1 MENTEF
7 RAASWEASSTG
18 KSITG
23 RAIVFGQRTV
33 LYSDPETGLEYGEII
48 ERSALDGADMSDVIL
63 RVEHQGAVLAR
74 TRNGSLK
81 LSVGP
86 DGLDIEADMD
96 QTEEARG
103 LYESVKNGLYD
114 RMSFAFIVAQGGET
128 WDRETR
134 TRHVTKIAKILDVAL
149 VAFPAYNGTQVNARA
164 AFEGYAAEDRKN
176 HRVAEV
182 RGLLAEADAI
192 LDAYGVDPAGAYPT
206 RAEADIRASRWGDSR
221 STMAA
226 IQGEMAEIRRAW
238 DASVGLDNAQ
248 AARDSLQRLQALEE
262 EMKQMTENRN
272 KAIDEIARGAG
283 HVVRRREDNQEEN
296 RNRKESHMENIEI
309 RAFQRYVSDGS
320 AKNLT
325 TEERAALTLDGSGAV
340 VPTEIFNKLLHD
352 RKYSDLLNRATVLNI
367 NTPGNVKIP
376 VGSGITASFKS
387 EGAAVTPSGTLSSLE
402 IGGRE
407 LMGAVQYSAAVGA
420 MATGEFTNFMA
431 DQLSKAI
438 TEALE
443 NDFVNNEA
451 KGLAA
456 LEGVTEVPATAID
469 ATSLADA
476 LAKLP
481 QQYARNAIVMASA
494 GTVYKSIG
502 TVNAGGAYAFNLET
516 GAQGFMGKE
525 IVVNENVPDTHLFI
539 LDPKEIYV
547 RFSMQ
552 PAVEVDKATGFLSA
566 MNTMRAL
573 TVVDFSIN
581 PDAVVRVEIS
591 G

>member
-7 RAASWEASSTG
+7 RAASWEASSTI

-128 WDRETR
+128 WDRESR

-176 HRVAEV
+176 HRAAEV

-192 LDAYGVDPAGAYPT
+192 LDAFGVDPAGAYPT
-206 RAEADIRASRWGDSR
+206 REEAVRRGNEYRD
-221 STMAA
+221 TMAA
-226 IQGEMAEIRRAW
+226 IQGEMAEIRRVW

-248 AARDSLQRLQALEE
+248 AARDSLQRLQDLKA
-262 EMKQMTENRN
+262 EMKQRAEDRKTIL
-272 KAIDEIARGAG
+272 KEIAGGAG
-283 HVVRRREDNQEEN
+283 YVVRRGEDREKEN
-296 RNRKESHMENIEI
+296 KNRKENHMENIEI

-367 NTPGNVKIP
+367 STPGNVKIP
-376 VGSGITASFKS
+376 VGSGITAAFKS
-387 EGAAVTPSGTLSSLE
+387 EGDAVTPSGTLSSLE

-443 NDFVNNEA
+443 NDFVNNET
-451 KGLAA
+451 KGLAV
-456 LEGVTEVPATAID
+456 LEGVTEVPATAIN

-573 TVVDFSIN
+573 TVVDFAIN
-581 PDAVVRVEIS
+581 PDAVVRVKIS

>member
-7 RAASWEASSTG
+7 RAASWEASSTS

-33 LYSDPETGLEYGEII
+33 LYLDPETGLEYGEII

-86 DGLDIEADMD
+86 DGLDIEANMD

-134 TRHVTKIAKILDVAL
+134 TRHVTKIDRILDVAL

-176 HRVAEV
+176 HRTAEV

-192 LDAYGVDPAGAYPT
+192 LDAFGVDPDGIYPT
-206 RAEADIRASRWGDSR
+206 RAEAARSWNRES

-248 AARDSLQRLQALEE
+248 AARDSLLRLQALNAELKHLAEE
-262 EMKQMTENRN
+262 RKKNLE
-272 KAIDEIARGAG
+272 EIAEGKG
-283 HVVRRREDNQEEN
+283 TVVRRREDDQGEN
-296 RNRKESHMENIEI
+296 RNRKENHMENIEI

-320 AKNLT
+320 VKNLT

-376 VGSGITASFKS
+376 VGSGITAAFKS
-387 EGAAVTPSGTLSSLE
+387 EGAAVTPSGTLSALE

-420 MATGEFTNFMA
+420 MATSEFTSFMA

-438 TEALE
+438 TEAIE
-443 NDFVNNEA
+443 NDFVNNET
-451 KGLAA
+451 KGLAV

-573 TVVDFSIN
+573 TVVDFAIN
-581 PDAVVRVEIS
+581 QDAVVRMEIS

>member
-7 RAASWEASSTG
+7 RAASWEASSTS
-18 KSITG
+18 KSIAG

-63 RVEHQGAVLAR
+63 RVEHQGVVLAR

-86 DGLDIEADMD
+86 DGLDIEANMD

-134 TRHVTKIAKILDVAL
+134 TRHVTKIDRILDVAL

-176 HRVAEV
+176 HRAAEV

-192 LDAYGVDPAGAYPT
+192 LDAFGVDPAGAYPT
-206 RAEADIRASRWGDSR
+206 REEAISRGSEYRD
-221 STMAA
+221 TMAA

-238 DASVGLDNAQ
+238 DAYVGLDNAQ
-248 AARDSLQRLQALEE
+248 AARDSLQRLQDLKA
-262 EMKQMTENRN
+262 EMKQRAEDRKTIL
-272 KAIDEIARGAG
+272 KEIAGGAG
-283 HVVRRREDNQEEN
+283 YVVRRGEGIEEEN
-296 RNRKESHMENIEI
+296 RNRKENHMENIEI

-376 VGSGITASFKS
+376 VGSGITAAFKS
-387 EGAAVTPSGTLSSLE
+387 EGDAVTPSGTLSSLE

-420 MATGEFTNFMA
+420 MATSEFTSFMA

-443 NDFVNNEA
+443 NDFVNNET
-451 KGLAA
+451 KGLAV

-573 TVVDFSIN
+573 TVVDFAIN

>member
-7 RAASWEASSTG
+7 RAASWEASSTS
-18 KSITG
+18 KSIAG

-86 DGLDIEADMD
+86 DGLDIEANMD

-134 TRHVTKIAKILDVAL
+134 TRHVTKIDRILDVAL

-176 HRVAEV
+176 HRAAEV

-192 LDAYGVDPAGAYPT
+192 LDASGVDPDGIYPT
-206 RAEADIRASRWGDSR
+206 RAEAARRWNRES
-221 STMAA
+221 STMDA

-248 AARDSLQRLQALEE
+248 AARDSLLRLQALNAELKQLAEE
-262 EMKQMTENRN
+262 RKKTL
-272 KAIDEIARGAG
+272 KEIAEGNG
-283 HVVRRREDNQEEN
+283 TVVRRREDDQGEN
-296 RNRKESHMENIEI
+296 RNRKENNMENIEI

-325 TEERAALTLDGSGAV
+325 TEERAALTLAGSGAV
-340 VPTEIFNKLLHD
+340 VPTEIFKKLLHD

-387 EGAAVTPSGTLSSLE
+387 EGAAVTPSGTISSLD

-456 LEGVTEVPATAID
+456 LEDVTETTTTAINAD
-469 ATSLADA
+469 SLAEA

-494 GTVYKSIG
+494 ATVYKSIG
-502 TVNAGGAYAFNLET
+502 TANAGGAYAFNLET

-525 IVVNENVPDTHLFI
+525 VVVNENVSDTNLFI

-547 RFSMQ
+547 RFSLA
-552 PAVEVDKATGFLSA
+552 PTVEVDTTSGFLSA
-566 MNTMRAL
+566 LNTMRAL
-573 TVVDFSIN
+573 TVVDFAIN
-581 PDAVVRVEIS
+581 PSAVVRVKI
-591 G
+591 GA